1 MLSASLLHLLAGFL
15 FGGLGFRVPV
25 LLVYGLGNVIVATG
39 AIWTAGLT
47 VWEAVGSVALAM
59 VAASIGYLIGAG
71 FAYWRHRAAEQRSD
85 GAHDRLPRLFGFG
98 PWPSIGG
105 SV

>member
-1 MLSASLLHLLAGFL
+1 MLSASILHLLAGAL

-25 LLVYGLGNVIVATG
+25 LIVYGLGNVIVGAG

-47 VWEAVGSVALAM
+47 VWEALGSLALAM
-59 VAASIGYLIGAG
+59 VAASIGYLVGAG
-71 FAYWRHRAAEQRSD
+71 LAYRRHRAAEQSSD